1 MKNQFTLGINKPCS
15 EDFNQFTPTNSGGF
29 CGTCE
34 KNVIDFTK
42 MNSKEIIN
50 YFKNNDSKKTCG
62 RLKKHQLKT
71 YSETAYLNKKQSLI
85 GGLALTIISLFIPN
99 TANAQKCKQP
109 TEIVIQKNKKL
120 KLKSHNN
127 GVTIKGFVKDES
139 GSLPGVSILLKG
151 TKIGTETDFDGNFEF
166 PKQLKKGD
174 ILIFSFLGMK
184 TEEVIITNKI
194 VASKKLIQVKMNDD
208 NILGEIY
215 FVGEVAIKKTF
226 SSKKK

>member
-109 TEIVIQKNKKL
+109 TEIIIQKNKKF

-127 GVTIKGFVKDES
+127 GVTIKGNVKDES

>member
-99 TANAQKCKQP
+99 TANAQKCKQS

-127 GVTIKGFVKDES
+127 GVTIKGNVKDES

-151 TKIGTETDFDGNFEF
+151 TTIGTETDFDGNFEF

-194 VASKKLIQVKMNDD
+194 VASKKLIQVKTNDD

-215 FVGEVAIKKTF
+215 FVGVVAIKKTF

>member
-15 EDFNQFTPTNSGGF
+15 EDYNQFTPTNSGGF
-29 CGTCE
+29 CDSCE

-42 MNSKEIIN
+42 MNSKEIIS

-62 RLKKHQLKT
+62 RFKKHQLKT
-71 YSETAYLNKKQSLI
+71 YSETTYLHKRQSLI

-120 KLKSHNN
+120 KLKSQNN
-127 GVTIKGFVKDES
+127 EVTVKGVVKDES
-139 GSLPGVSILLKG
+139 GPLPGVSVLLKG
-151 TKIGTETDFDGNFEF
+151 TTIGTETDFDGNFEF

-174 ILIFSFLGMK
+174 ILIFSFVGMK
-184 TEEVIITNKI
+184 TKEVIISDKNFTSNKKI
-194 VASKKLIQVKMNDD
+194 DVTIKSEVCMLM
-208 NILGEIY
+208 
-215 FVGEVAIKKTF
+215 GEVAIKRTY
-226 SSKKK
+226 SSKRK